1 VNQVGVLKGD
11 DFGGDN
17 MKFHPIYGHTGRK
30 ITRILMALC
39 LMATCWTAA
48 HAQSGDARVTGTV
61 TDTTGAAVPGAA
73 VTLTNIDT
81 NAVSKVTSS
90 GNGDFTLNALPIGN
104 YHAKVVMTGFA
115 SQEQTIRLDVGAVQ
129 TLKFALS
136 VGSESTT
143 VNVSGAAPNVDLAS
157 SDTGEVITGRE
168 LSDLPLNGRN
178 FTQLALLQPGVTHG
192 QSNNSATGYNK
203 GQQPVE
209 TLRFNETGG
218 ASLSANGLRPQANSF
233 LLDGIDNNESLVNT
247 VVLFPDVE
255 ALAEFR
261 ATNSLAPAEFGRVG
275 GVLIQAAVKSGTN
288 QIHGSLWEFY
298 RDSKLGSSNGNYFS
312 PGQPEPSFHRNQFGA
327 TLGGPI
333 WKDHLFLFGDYHG
346 SRQTIPNTGLS
357 INTVPTTLMRMGDFS
372 DLLGSSQTSVPA
384 LYTGTG
390 SYSPTGC
397 ASFTTVHGVVLTPA
411 GNAMYPN
418 NPTAV
423 LNASVDNGAIF
434 NPLTCA
440 QFGTIAAPNV
450 IPSEQLDAVAM
461 KYLNYLPPPNRTA
474 VNNVINNYQN
484 QQVSTTT
491 DNEYDARLDWHIG
504 KRDNFFVRGSTDNY
518 NSILTTALAGVPSGF
533 GAGNNDT
540 HPRQLA
546 AGETHTFTPR
556 IVNDVRF
563 GYTRDYY
570 SYLNPENGTAI
581 DTELGI
587 PNGNRNAL
595 LGGISLIGG
604 GNTQLSYTGDGGQ
617 YSVPQYTYEV
627 NDGVSY
633 ARGAHNFRI
642 GADIIHREVDFFQA
656 AYSAKGFFNIYNG
669 AFTGYETSELAG
681 AFINNYDISS
691 PGLFRTIS
699 WETGY
704 FAQDDWKVNHRL
716 VLNLGIRY
724 DLFTHPYEAKDQQSN
739 YDIATN
745 TLIVAGQNGASRSLI
760 NTNFKNFAPR
770 IGFAYDL
777 YGDGKTALRG
787 GYGIYYFLDRGG
799 VGNQLSNNPDF
810 NGTSD
815 YSSYS
820 GYRINLSGQAPMVA
834 NSSTQSNTTPGPYP
848 GNDPTLATGP
858 LPAATPTVSLTNP
871 QNVDLL
877 SYPVNSPTS
886 MIQEYNLSLEQAFGP
901 RTSMTLAYVGTKSD
915 HLLDSVNY
923 SATQLGTNVHFG
935 QSSGQNITLNETN
948 GTSKYSG
955 LQVKLDRKLAN
966 GLQFTA
972 AYTFS
977 HTTDDTIGAFSETG
991 AGSVP
996 TTAAGPQFNLNR
1008 GDSDSDLRNVATF
1021 AMLAELPF
1029 GHNKM
1034 FAGHVNSFVNALIG
1048 GWQVSPFVQL
1058 TSGSPFDVTMSG
1070 SGPSIRPN
1078 LTTNAGPLHLHPTPA
1093 NNYDLLNPYDFSAPA
1108 TNAGGY
1114 YIAPGNTHK
1123 NEFRGSNYSNLSM
1136 SIFKDIPIHKEV
1148 VAQIRGQFYN
1158 LLNSPAFAPPGN
1170 TTLPAGLAPPAPGAA
1185 PYTFSNLNYI
1195 DYFSQR
1201 LTEVALRIQF

>member
-1 VNQVGVLKGD
+1 MQLNL
-11 DFGGDN
+11 
-17 MKFHPIYGHTGRK
+17 PTSRTGRQ
-30 ITRILMALC
+30 IARILMALC
-39 LMATCWTAA
+39 LIATTWTAA
-48 HAQSGDARVTGTV
+48 HAQSGLARVTGTV
-61 TDTTGAAVPGAA
+61 TDTTGAAIPGATI
-73 VTLTNIDT
+73 TLTNTDT
-81 NAVSKVTSS
+81 NAVTTVKSS
-90 GNGDFTLNALPIGN
+90 GNGDFAINALPIGN
-104 YHAKVVMTGFA
+104 YHAKVVMTGFG
-115 SQEQTIRLDVGAVQ
+115 SQDQPIRLDVGSVQ
-129 TLKFALS
+129 ALKFSLS
-136 VGSESTT
+136 VGSESST
-143 VNVSGAAPNVDLAS
+143 VNVSGAAPIVDLAS

-178 FTQLALLQPGVTHG
+178 FTQLALLQPGVSHG

-233 LLDGIDNNESLVNT
+233 ILDGIDNNESLVNT

-275 GVLIQAAVKSGTN
+275 GVLVQAALKSGTN
-288 QIHGSLWEFY
+288 HIHGSIWEFY
-298 RDSKLGSSNGNYFS
+298 RDSALGSANPNYFS
-312 PGQPEPSFHRNQFGA
+312 PGTPQHSFHRNQFGA

-346 SRQTIPNTGLS
+346 SRQTIPNSGLS
-357 INTVPTTLMRMGDFS
+357 INTVPTVRMRTGDFGE
-372 DLLGSSQTSVPA
+372 LIGSSQTSVPA

-397 ASFTTVHGVVLTPA
+397 ASFTTVHGVLLTPQGDA
-411 GNAMYPN
+411 AHPN
-418 NPTAV
+418 DPTGV

-440 QFGTIAAPNV
+440 QFGTTAAPNV
-450 IPSEQLDAVAM
+450 IPAEQLNAVAM
-461 KYLNYLPPPNRTA
+461 KYLNYLPAPNRVA

-504 KRDNFFVRGSTDNY
+504 NRDNFFVRGSTDNY
-518 NSILTTALAGVPSGF
+518 NSILTTALAGAPSGF

-546 AGETHTFTPR
+546 AGETHIFTPH
-556 IVNDVRF
+556 IVNEVRF

-570 SYLNPENGTAI
+570 SYLNPDNSIAI

-595 LGGISLIGG
+595 LGGISLIGDN
-604 GNTQLSYTGDGGQ
+604 NTQLSYTGDGGQ
-617 YSVPQYTYEV
+617 YSVPQYVYEV
-627 NDGVSY
+627 NDGLSY
-633 ARGAHNFRI
+633 ARGAHNFKF

-656 AYSAKGFFNIYNG
+656 AYSAKGFFNMYNG
-669 AFTGYETSELAG
+669 AFTGFDTSELAG
-681 AFINNYDISS
+681 AFVNNYDISS
-691 PGLFRTIS
+691 PGFFRTIS

-704 FAQDDWKVNHRL
+704 FAQDDWKVNRRL
-716 VLNLGIRY
+716 VLNLGVRY
-724 DLFTHPYEAKDQQSN
+724 DLFTHPYEANNQQSN

-745 TLIVAGQNGASRSLI
+745 TLIVAGQNGASRALI
-760 NTNFKNFAPR
+760 DTNYNNFAPR
-770 IGFAYDL
+770 VGFAYDL
-777 YGDGKTALRG
+777 FGDGKTALRG

-834 NSSTQSNTTPGPYP
+834 DSATQSNTLPGPYV
-848 GNDPTLATGP
+848 GNNPTLATGP
-858 LPAATPTVSLTNP
+858 LPTATPTVSLVNP
-871 QNVDLL
+871 QNVSLL
-877 SYPVNSPTS
+877 AYPVKSKTS
-886 MIQEYNLSLEQAFGP
+886 MIQEYNLSLEQSFGA

-915 HLLDSVNY
+915 HLLNSVNY
-923 SATQLGTNVHFG
+923 SATQLGTNVGFG
-935 QSSGQNITLNETN
+935 QSSGQTITLNETN
-948 GTSKYSG
+948 GTSRYNG
-955 LQVKLDRKLAN
+955 LQAKLDRKLAN

-977 HTTDDTIGAFSETG
+977 HTTDDTIGPFSETG

-1008 GDSDSDLRNVATF
+1008 GDSDSDLRHVATF

-1034 FAGHVNSFVNALIG
+1034 FAGHVNSFVNTLIG
-1048 GWQVSPFVQL
+1048 GWQISPFLQL
-1058 TSGSPFDVTMSG
+1058 TSGSPFDVTIAG
-1070 SGPSIRPN
+1070 SGNGPSVRPN
-1078 LTTNAGPLHLHPTPA
+1078 LISTAHLKLKPTPA
-1093 NNYDLLNPYDFSAPA
+1093 NNYDLLNPYDFAAPA
-1108 TNAGGY
+1108 ANAGGY
-1114 YIAPGNTHK
+1114 FIAPGNTHK

-1136 SIFKDIPIHKEV
+1136 SIFKDIPIHDQI

-1158 LLNSPAFAPPGN
+1158 VFNSPAFAPPSD
-1170 TTLPAGLAPPAPGAA
+1170 TQLPNSVGAPVPGAA

>member
-1 VNQVGVLKGD
+1 MQSHLSHGR
-11 DFGGDN
+11 
-17 MKFHPIYGHTGRK
+17 TGRK

-39 LMATCWTAA
+39 LMATSWTAA

-61 TDTTGAAVPGAA
+61 TDTTGAAIPGATI
-73 VTLTNIDT
+73 TLTNTDT
-81 NAVSKVTSS
+81 NAVSKATSS
-90 GNGDFTLNALPIGN
+90 GDGNFTINALPIGN
-104 YHAKVVMTGFA
+104 YHAKVVMKGFA
-115 SQEQTIRLDVGAVQ
+115 SQDQSLKLDVGAVQ
-129 TLKFALS
+129 TLRFSLS

-143 VNVSGAAPNVDLAS
+143 VNVDGAAPNVDLAS

-178 FTQLALLQPGVTHG
+178 FTQLALLQPGISHG
-192 QSNNSATGYNK
+192 QSNNSASGYNK

-233 LLDGIDNNESLVNT
+233 ILDGIDDNESLVNT
-247 VVLFPDVE
+247 VVLYPDVE

-275 GVLIQAAVKSGTN
+275 GVLVQAAVKSGTN
-288 QIHGSLWEFY
+288 HIHGSLWEFY
-298 RDSKLGSSNGNYFS
+298 RDSALGSANPNYFS
-312 PGQPEPSFHRNQFGA
+312 PGTAEPSFHRNQFGA
-327 TLGGPI
+327 TVGGPV

-346 SRQTIPNTGLS
+346 SRQTIPNSGPS
-357 INTVPTTLMRMGDFS
+357 INTVPTILMRSGDFS
-372 DLLGSSQTSVPA
+372 ELIGSSQTSVPS

-397 ASFTTVHGVVLTPA
+397 ASFTTVHGIVLTPTSGTS
-411 GNAMYPN
+411 GNAN
-418 NPTAV
+418 NPTAA

-440 QFGTIAAPNV
+440 QFGTIAEPNV
-450 IPSEQLDAVAM
+450 IPSDQLNSVAM
-461 KYLNYLPPPNRTA
+461 KYLNYFPKPNRTA

-491 DNEYDARLDWHIG
+491 DNEYDARLDWRIDN
-504 KRDNFFVRGSTDNY
+504 RDNFFVRGSTDNY
-518 NSILTTALAGVPSGF
+518 NEILTTALLGVPSGF

-546 AGETHTFTPR
+546 AGETHIFSPR

-570 SYLNPENGTAI
+570 SYLNPDNGTAI

-587 PNGNRNAL
+587 PNGNRSAL
-595 LGGISLIGG
+595 LGGISLIGDN
-604 GNTQLSYTGDGGQ
+604 NTQLSYTGDGGQ

-627 NDGVSY
+627 NDSVTY
-633 ARGAHNFRI
+633 ARGAHNFRF

-656 AYSAKGFFNIYNG
+656 AYSAKGFFNMYNG
-669 AFTGYETSELAG
+669 AFTGYDTSELAT
-681 AFINNYDISS
+681 AFVNNYDISS

-704 FAQDDWKVNHRL
+704 FAQDDWKVSQRL
-716 VLNLGIRY
+716 ILNLGVRY
-724 DLFTHPYEAKDQQSN
+724 DLFTHPYEANNQQSN

-745 TLIVAGQNGASRSLI
+745 TLVVAGQNGASRSLVD
-760 NTNFKNFAPR
+760 TNFKNFAPR
-770 IGFAYDL
+770 VGFAYDL
-777 YGDGKTALRG
+777 FGNGKTALRG

-815 YSSYS
+815 YSSYA

-834 NSSTQSNTTPGPYP
+834 NSSTNSNTTPGPYA
-848 GNDPTLATGP
+848 GNDTNLATGA
-858 LPAATPTVSLTNP
+858 LPAATPTVSLVNP
-871 QNVDLL
+871 SNVDLL
-877 SYPVNSPTS
+877 SYPVKSPTS
-886 MIQEYNLSLEQAFGP
+886 MIQEYNVSMEQALGP
-901 RTSMTLAYVGTKSD
+901 LTSVTLAYVGTKSD
-915 HLLDSVNY
+915 HLLNSVNY
-923 SATQLGTNVHFG
+923 SATQLGTNVYFG
-935 QSSGQNITLNETN
+935 QSSGQSITLNVTN
-948 GTSKYSG
+948 GTSRYNG
-955 LQVKLDRKLAN
+955 LQAKIDRKLAN

-977 HTTDDTIGAFSETG
+977 HTTDDTIGPFSETG

-996 TTAAGPQFNLNR
+996 TTAAGPQFSLNR
-1008 GDSDSDLRNVATF
+1008 GDSDSDLRQVATF

-1029 GHNKM
+1029 GHNKR
-1034 FAGHVNSFVNALIG
+1034 FGGHVNPVVNSVIG
-1048 GWQVSPFVQL
+1048 GWQISPFVQL
-1058 TSGSPFDVTMSG
+1058 TSGSPFDVTISG
-1070 SGPSIRPN
+1070 SGGGPSVRPN
-1078 LTTNAGPLHLHPTPA
+1078 LTTTSHLHLHPTPA
-1093 NNYDLLNPYDFSAPA
+1093 NNYDILNPYDFSAPA
-1108 TNAGGY
+1108 TNAGGFY
-1114 YIAPGNTHK
+1114 VAPGNTHK
-1123 NEFRGSNYSNLSM
+1123 NEFRGSGYSNFSM
-1136 SIFKDIPIHKEV
+1136 SIFKDIPIHKDV

-1158 LLNSPAFAPPGN
+1158 LLNSPAFAPPSN
-1170 TTLPAGLAPPAPGAA
+1170 TQLPVGLTPPAANTA

-1201 LTEVALRIQF
+1201 LTEVAVRIQF